1 MAFAYRPSPIGAFGP
16 TTPSPTAEQQRDQDQ
31 RDSLQSLQQQH
42 NNLLS
47 VLFDK
52 NLAHGGAAV
61 LCSLA
66 TPSAAPEYKVAFDMQ
81 GPLPVSTPP
90 FSSSSWASSLLAA
103 NRGT

>member
-31 RDSLQSLQQQH
+31 CDSLQSLQQQH

-66 TPSAAPEYKVAFDMQ
+66 TPSAAPD
-81 GPLPVSTPP
+81 PLPVSTPP